1 MASGG
6 TLNGVP
12 HRCLSGRDRVQRI
25 LCGHRVSAAI
35 DPQRRYGAS
44 RTTLRVVYNRT
55 LISPKARQVMT
66 DDSES
71 VALRPTVSD
80 GQRQEDDYEVIWR
93 GLPIGRIM
101 KPPSEPHWWWGCNVY
116 GKPPAA
122 NDRGPGI
129 NFKDCQL
136 RFKIAWTRIRA
147 GLTEEN
153 ISIAARHAEKLAEQ
167 QSSNIGEQPKT
178 GELRNLENNRAA
190 LRQRVFKAG
199 TIEFSGS
206 TIDCVVRNISETGAA
221 LEVASPVGIPAEF
234 NLLISGNIAKRP
246 CRVVWVR
253 DKRIGVAFRPA

>member
-1 MASGG
+1 
-6 TLNGVP
+6 
-12 HRCLSGRDRVQRI
+12 
-25 LCGHRVSAAI
+25 
-35 DPQRRYGAS
+35 
-44 RTTLRVVYNRT
+44 
-55 LISPKARQVMT
+55 MT

-71 VALRPTVSD
+71 VALRPTVID

-147 GLTEEN
+147 GLTEED

-190 LRQRVFKAG
+190 LRQRVLRLAPSSSAAAQLIVWSG
-199 TIEFSGS
+199 TFPRPEPRLRSR
-206 TIDCVVRNISETGAA
+206 VRWVFLPNSIS
-221 LEVASPVGIPAEF
+221 
-234 NLLISGNIAKRP
+234 
-246 CRVVWVR
+246 
-253 DKRIGVAFRPA
+253 

>member
-71 VALRPTVSD
+71 VALRPTVID

-116 GKPPAA
+116 GKQPAA

-147 GLTEEN
+147 GLTEED

>member
-71 VALRPTVSD
+71 VALRPTVID

-147 GLTEEN
+147 ALTEED

-167 QSSNIGEQPKT
+167 QSSNVGEQPKT